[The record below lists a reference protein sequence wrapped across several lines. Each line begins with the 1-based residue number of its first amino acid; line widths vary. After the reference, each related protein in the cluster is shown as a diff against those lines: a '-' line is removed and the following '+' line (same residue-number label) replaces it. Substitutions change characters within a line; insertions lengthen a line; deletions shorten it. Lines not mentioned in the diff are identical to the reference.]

1 MTWHPSAFGSVASA
15 AVAASIAAA
24 AAVPSLPPCRLPS

>member
-24 AAVPSLPPCRLPS
+24 AVPSLPPCRLPS